1 MINPLLSIFQC
12 CDLIR
17 DLNNEFNKPFGW
29 LKIKEKREYKKLK
42 NQVIN
47 MIDNLIKD
55 TWTVEYLFNLEKIF
69 ILYWDRLEKYSEDIS
84 ITKDIT
90 YTQSLNKFIP
100 IYFSDIEENKMYILD
115 IKPGNVIIFS
125 IIHTKSGRVLEISS
139 GDGVTNDSQR
149 KVELQCKKKII
160 NILKN
165 YLDDISNSNI
175 NKNFIKKVKQDIQI

>member
-84 ITKDIT
+84 ITKDILFWVYYFNIRFIDHIISYSGIFMIT
-90 YTQSLNKFIP
+90 YTIN
-100 IYFSDIEENKMYILD
+100 
-115 IKPGNVIIFS
+115 S
-125 IIHTKSGRVLEISS
+125 IS
-139 GDGVTNDSQR
+139 
-149 KVELQCKKKII
+149 
-160 NILKN
+160 
-165 YLDDISNSNI
+165 
-175 NKNFIKKVKQDIQI
+175 